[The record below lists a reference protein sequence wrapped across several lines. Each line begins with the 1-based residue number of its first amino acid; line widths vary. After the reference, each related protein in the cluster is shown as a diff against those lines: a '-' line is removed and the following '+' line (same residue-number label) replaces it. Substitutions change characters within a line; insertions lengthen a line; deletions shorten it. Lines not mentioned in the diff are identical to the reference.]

1 MRKRAKM
8 QFHNLVILLGYRKDK
23 LVDTRLAEST
33 EISKQM
39 VYMAEMDDKI
49 TSIEELRVQTNGLT
63 TYWQTHRVSDLT
75 PTRKNDDKY

>member
-1 MRKRAKM
+1 M

-23 LVDTRLAEST
+23 LVETRLVGSDEM
-33 EISKQM
+33 SKQM

-49 TSIEELRVQTNGLT
+49 TSIEELRVQPNGLT

-75 PTRKNDDKY
+75 PLKEK

>member
-1 MRKRAKM
+1 M